1 MSRPLGLAVIE
12 LSLSLILIHALRG
25 DTHMTDKKDSS
36 QNALPTASC
45 PGQIELPTPKERE
58 SLDAMKSIKE
68 RVREIKKRMRPL
80 ENSGAGKDAKKNSVM
95 EGELAGLKKDWAKWE
110 KRWQEAVKE
119 RMVYLGHDES

>member
-1 MSRPLGLAVIE
+1 
-12 LSLSLILIHALRG
+12 
-25 DTHMTDKKDSS
+25 MTDKKDSS

>member
-1 MSRPLGLAVIE
+1 
-12 LSLSLILIHALRG
+12 
-25 DTHMTDKKDSS
+25 MTDSKDPS
-36 QNALPTASC
+36 QKALPTANC

-68 RVREIKKRMRPL
+68 KVREIKKRMGSL
-80 ENSGAGKDAKKNSVM
+80 KNSGAGKDAEKISMM

-119 RMVYLGHDES
+119 RMVYLGHD